1 MRRAKNARNVK
12 QDSTNSLC
20 KTTIQM
26 EIRKRVTRLVAVSLA
41 VVGIVS
47 SFLNYYST
55 QDTLKRTMTDRRKL
69 RRMKSNI

>member
-26 EIRKRVTRLVAVSLA
+26 EIRKRVTRLVAQYLKKKR
-41 VVGIVS
+41 IVS
-47 SFLNYYST
+47 SFLNY
-55 QDTLKRTMTDRRKL
+55 
-69 RRMKSNI
+69 

>member
-1 MRRAKNARNVK
+1 MRRAKNVK
-12 QDSTNSLC
+12 QDSTNGLC

-41 VVGIVS
+41 VVGIIS

-55 QDTLKRTMTDRRKL
+55 QDTLERAMMEQAETAADE
-69 RRMKSNI
+69 IE